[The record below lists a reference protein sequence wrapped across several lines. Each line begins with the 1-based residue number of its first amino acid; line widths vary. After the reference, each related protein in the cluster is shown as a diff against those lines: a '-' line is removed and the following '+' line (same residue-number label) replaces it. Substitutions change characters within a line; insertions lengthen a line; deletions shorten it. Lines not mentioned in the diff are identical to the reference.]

1 MNRLFIQ
8 FCLGALLALFPLFAR
23 ASGAFL
29 RQTVLPPDTTIVF
42 RFAPGSLEFNAPYM
56 GNDEAILVAGQLI
69 DQYRQDIVSGKAYV
83 RIRGFC
89 GSYGSKA
96 ENLAVAK
103 ERSNHVKSWFILYH
117 GMKEAYYRTF
127 NSTVPYQG
135 MTDVVALM
143 GLEYVDG
150 CEPAPVVAEPVQEP
164 EPEPQPEA
172 EPVQEPDE
180 EAETVQ
186 PEPVGNAQASAP
198 LSREEAV
205 PFSRE
210 YVASPWYLKTNLL
223 YDAVLMPSL
232 EVEYRFNE
240 RWSAAVEGN
249 MAWWHNNPKHKYY
262 QLATI
267 LPEGRYWFKP
277 QGNRRGHYVGLMA
290 GGGWYDLENGGRG
303 YKGEGFLAGLTYGY
317 LFPVGKYFA
326 FEASIGVGYMR
337 TWYDEYLPI
346 DGHYVYQQSSR
357 MNYFGPVKLRFAWVW
372 NIGRWAEKGGKR

>member
-23 ASGAFL
+23 ASGAFS

-127 NSTVPYQG
+127 NSTVPYRG

-150 CEPAPVVAEPVQEP
+150 CEPAPVVAESVQEP

-186 PEPVGNAQASAP
+186 PEPVGNTQASAP

-205 PFSRE
+205 PFSHE

-267 LPEGRYWFKP
+267 LPEGRLLVQAARQPPGALRRLDGGRWLVRP
-277 QGNRRGHYVGLMA
+277 GEWRARLQGRGLLGGADLWLPVSRGQVLCLRGQHRRGLHAHVVRRIPA
-290 GGGWYDLENGGRG
+290 
-303 YKGEGFLAGLTYGY
+303 
-317 LFPVGKYFA
+317 
-326 FEASIGVGYMR
+326 
-337 TWYDEYLPI
+337 
-346 DGHYVYQQSSR
+346 H
-357 MNYFGPVKLRFAWVW
+357 
-372 NIGRWAEKGGKR
+372 